1 MDKGELKIFHI
12 AGITELYKQ
21 DLIEKLKKLKMFNIC
36 DLDEE
41 TEKIYKNKE
50 IQSKLKELETVKLA
64 KKKKLEN
71 EVTETWKE
79 KLEECIKKNIKENE
93 NTYGLIFIGN
103 TINIKHM
110 KTKVI
115 IPQADNMHKFFL
127 KVNLKQNA
135 QDIIKYNLKKYHDD
149 IVEGEFPLDYINL
162 EYLINSRETLQKA
175 YQKLSYNILP
185 LDKIQHYFEHGIN
198 NKKPDVLYVV
208 LKEEHLKDI
217 VSKKKVYA
225 FAEDW
230 IALSSLISG
239 IDRGYDDGNAFIK
252 EKVKGSFKKLHTSC
266 YIYVVPSTNFL
277 SMDNNNTKFQSDK
290 KIKIIKSMA
299 IDDVFEKLKEMK
311 IKFK

>member
-21 DLIEKLKKLKMFNIC
+21 DLIDKLKKLNMFIIS

-41 TEKIYKNKE
+41 TEKVYKNKE
-50 IQSKLKELETVKLA
+50 VQSKLKELETVKLA

-79 KLEECIKKNIKENE
+79 KLEDFIKKSIKENE
-93 NTYGLIFIGN
+93 NSYGLIFIGN

-110 KTKVI
+110 KTKVL
-115 IPQADNMHKFFL
+115 IPQANTMNKFFL
-127 KVNLKQNA
+127 KVNFKENA
-135 QDIIKYNLKKYHDD
+135 KEIIRFNLKKYHDD
-149 IVEGEFPLDYINL
+149 IVDGDFPLDYINL
-162 EYLINSRETLQKA
+162 EYLINSRETLQKV
-175 YQKLSYNILP
+175 YQKLNYNIIP
-185 LDKIQHYFEHGIN
+185 LDKIVYHFEHGLN
-198 NKKPDVLYVV
+198 VKKPDVLYVV

-217 VSKKKVYA
+217 VSKKKVYG

-230 IALSSLISG
+230 VALSSLITG
-239 IDRGYDDGNAFIK
+239 IDRGYNDGIAFIK
-252 EKVKGSFKKLHTSC
+252 EKTKGSFKKLHTSC
-266 YIYVVPSTNFL
+266 YIYVVPSTSFL
-277 SMDNNNTKFQSDK
+277 SMDGNNTKFQSDK

-311 IKFK
+311 IKFN